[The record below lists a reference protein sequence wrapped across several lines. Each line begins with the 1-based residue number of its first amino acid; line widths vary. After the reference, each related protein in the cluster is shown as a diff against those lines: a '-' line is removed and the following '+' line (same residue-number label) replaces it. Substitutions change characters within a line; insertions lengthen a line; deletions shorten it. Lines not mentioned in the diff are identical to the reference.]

1 MARRRHPVL
10 FVGAGPG
17 DPELITLKGR
27 DALAAAD
34 LVVYAGSLVPEA
46 VLTWCAPGA
55 QTVSSAGMTLEEIID
70 AIDARWQAGGRVVR
84 LHTGDP
90 SLYGAIFE
98 QMALLDA
105 RGIDYRV
112 VPGVSAAFAA
122 AAALEME
129 FTLPEISQTLILT
142 RLEGRTP
149 VPEKEALALLAAHQA
164 TMAIYL
170 STGMIEQVAAILGQ
184 AYGRQAPC
192 AVVYRAS
199 QPDEQI
205 VRTTLDA
212 VTDELAVRKID
223 RQAVII
229 VGRVLEVGLEQFRQ
243 RSKLYDAGF
252 SHGYRRR
259 QKS

>member
-1 MARRRHPVL
+1 MTSPTHPVL

-17 DPELITLKGR
+17 DPELITIKGR
-27 DALAAAD
+27 NALAAAD

-46 VLTWCAPGA
+46 VLSWCAPGA
-55 QTVSSAGMTLEEIID
+55 QTVSSAGMTLEQIVD
-70 AIDARWQAGGRVVR
+70 TIDARWQAGAHVVR

-112 VPGVSAAFAA
+112 VPGVTAAFAA
-122 AAALEME
+122 AATLEME

-142 RLEGRTP
+142 RMEGRTP
-149 VPEKEALALLAAHQA
+149 VPEKEALASLAAHQA

-170 STGMIEQVAAILGQ
+170 STGMIDKVAGILGQ

-212 VTDELAVRKID
+212 VADELKTHKID

-229 VGRVLEVGLEQFRQ
+229 VGRVLAVSLEQFRQ

-259 QKS
+259 QHS

>member
-1 MARRRHPVL
+1 MTRPTHPVL

-17 DPELITLKGR
+17 DPELITIKGR
-27 DALAAAD
+27 KALAAAD

-46 VLTWCAPGA
+46 VLSWCATGA
-55 QTVSSAGMTLEEIID
+55 QTVSSAGMTLEQIVD
-70 AIDARWQAGGRVVR
+70 TIDARWQAGAHVVR

-142 RLEGRTP
+142 RMEGRTP
-149 VPEKEALALLAAHQA
+149 VPEKEALASLAAHQA

-170 STGMIEQVAAILGQ
+170 STGMIAKVAAILKK

-205 VRTTLDA
+205 VRTTLGA
-212 VTDELAVRKID
+212 VADELKKRAID

-229 VGRVLEVGLEQFRQ
+229 VGRVLSVGLEQFRQ

-259 QKS
+259 QHS

>member
-1 MARRRHPVL
+1 MTHPKHPVL

-17 DPELITLKGR
+17 DPELITVKGR

-34 LVVYAGSLVPEA
+34 FVLYAGSLVPKA

-55 QTVSSAGMTLEEIID
+55 ETVSSAGMTLEQIVD
-70 AIDARWQAGGRVVR
+70 AIDTQWRAGARVVR

-105 RGIDYRV
+105 RDIDYRV

-149 VPEKEALALLAAHQA
+149 VPEKEALASLAAHQA

-170 STGMIEQVAAILGQ
+170 STGMIDQVAAILGQ
-184 AYGRQAPC
+184 AYGRQASC

-199 QPDEQI
+199 QPDEQV
-205 VRTTLDA
+205 VRTTLDSVA
-212 VTDELAVRKID
+212 DELARREID

-229 VGRVLEVGLEQFRQ
+229 VGRVLDVGLEQFRQ